1 MNRRPARTKA
11 RRTAIIITDM
21 PDLALL
27 RLLQLISP
35 SLPVGGFTY
44 SQGLEY
50 AVEAGWVAS
59 DTDFVRWQQRI
70 IEDTLG
76 GVDWPVLV
84 RLYRACEKDDSH
96 GFACW
101 SDFLLAN
108 RETGELRNEEKQ
120 RGQALARLI
129 AEWPDLPFTP
139 PWQPALSQ
147 CQLAGFA
154 WLGWQWG
161 VPARALALGYGY
173 SWLESSVMAGL
184 KLVPFGQ
191 QKAQSLLRVLSATL
205 PEVFAKA
212 MTLEDD
218 ELGGSFPLQ
227 AIASS
232 CHETQ
237 YSRLFRS

>member
-1 MNRRPARTKA
+1 MA
-11 RRTAIIITDM
+11 
-21 PDLALL
+21 DLALL

-50 AVEAGWVAS
+50 AVEKGWVAS
-59 DTDFVRWQQRI
+59 DTDFVRWQRLI

-76 GVDWPVLV
+76 RVDWPVLM
-84 RLYRACEKDDSH
+84 RLYRACEERDSRK
-96 GFACW
+96 FAHW

-108 RETGELRNEEKQ
+108 RETAELRGEEKQ

-129 AEWPDLPFTP
+129 DEWPDLPFSAE
-139 PWQPALSQ
+139 WQAPLRQ
-147 CQLAGFA
+147 CQLAGIA
-154 WLGWQWG
+154 WLGWCWG
-161 VPARALALGYGY
+161 INGQALALGYGY
-173 SWLESSVMAGL
+173 NWLEGSVMAGL

-191 QKAQSLLRVLSATL
+191 QKAQSLLRSLSAIL
-205 PEVFAKA
+205 PEALARALV
-212 MTLEDD
+212 LEDHD
-218 ELGGSFPLQ
+218 LGGSFPLQ

>member
-1 MNRRPARTKA
+1 MRTKA
-11 RRTAIIITDM
+11 RRMNIIITDM
-21 PDLALL
+21 PDPMALL
-27 RLLQLISP
+27 RLMQLISP
-35 SLPVGGFTY
+35 GLPVGGFTY

-50 AVEAGWVAS
+50 AVEIGWVAS
-59 DTDFVRWQQRI
+59 DADFVRWQRQI
-70 IEDTLG
+70 IKDTLG
-76 GVDWPVLV
+76 LVDWPILM
-84 RLYRACEKDDSH
+84 RLYRACDADDSRQ
-96 GFACW
+96 FAYW

-108 RETGELRNEEKQ
+108 RETGELRREEKQ

-139 PWQPALSQ
+139 EWQPALRQ
-147 CQLAGFA
+147 CQLAGIA
-154 WLGWQWG
+154 WLGCRWEIPPQ
-161 VPARALALGYGY
+161 ALALGYGY

-191 QKAQSLLRVLSATL
+191 QKAQSLLRCLSATL
-205 PEVFAKA
+205 PGVLAGA
-212 MTLEDD
+212 VLLADH

>member
-1 MNRRPARTKA
+1 
-11 RRTAIIITDM
+11 M

-27 RLLQLISP
+27 RLLQLISS

-50 AVEAGWVAS
+50 AVEIGWVAS
-59 DTDFVRWQQRI
+59 DTDFVRWQQQI

-76 GVDWPVLV
+76 RVDWPVLM
-84 RLYRACEKDDSH
+84 RLYRACDADDSR
-96 GFACW
+96 GFAYW

-108 RETGELRNEEKQ
+108 RETGELRGEEKQ
-120 RGQALARLI
+120 RGQALSRLI

-139 PWQPALSQ
+139 QWQPAVRQ

-154 WLGWQWG
+154 WLGCRWG
-161 VPARALALGYGY
+161 ITPQALALGYGY

-191 QKAQSLLRVLSATL
+191 QKAQSLLRSLSATL
-205 PEVFAKA
+205 PEALARAV
-212 MTLEDD
+212 TLEDD

>member
-1 MNRRPARTKA
+1 M
-11 RRTAIIITDM
+11 
-21 PDLALL
+21 
-27 RLLQLISP
+27 QLFSP
-35 SLPVGGFTY
+35 SLPVGAFTY

-50 AVEAGWVAS
+50 AVEIGWVAT
-59 DTDFVRWQQRI
+59 DADFVRWQQQI
-70 IEDTLG
+70 VGETLG
-76 GVDWPVLV
+76 RVDWPVLL
-84 RLYRACEKDDSH
+84 RLYRACGAGDS
-96 GFACW
+96 GRFAHW

-108 RETGELRNEEKQ
+108 RETGELRTEEKQ

-129 AEWPDLPFTP
+129 TDWPDLPFTP
-139 PWQPALSQ
+139 EWQPALRQ
-147 CQLAGFA
+147 CQLAGIA
-154 WLGWQWG
+154 WLGCRWG
-161 VPARALALGYGY
+161 IHEEALALGYGY

-191 QKAQSLLRVLSATL
+191 QKAQSLLRELSAAL
-205 PEVFAKA
+205 PGVLAGA
-212 MTLEDD
+212 MALRDD

>member
-1 MNRRPARTKA
+1 MRTKA
-11 RRTAIIITDM
+11 RRTDIIIT
-21 PDLALL
+21 DLALL
-27 RLLQLISP
+27 RLLQLFSP

-50 AVEAGWVAS
+50 AVEIGWVAS
-59 DTDFVRWQQRI
+59 NADFVRWQQTI

-76 GVDWPVLV
+76 LVDWPVLL
-84 RLYRACEKDDSH
+84 RLYRACDARDCQ
-96 GFACW
+96 GFAYW

-108 RETGELRNEEKQ
+108 RETVELRNEEKQ

-129 AEWPDLPFTP
+129 EEWPDLPFTP
-139 PWQPALSQ
+139 QWQPALRQ
-147 CQLAGFA
+147 CQLAGIA
-154 WLGWQWG
+154 WLANQWG
-161 VPARALALGYGY
+161 IPLEALALGYGY

-191 QKAQSLLRVLSATL
+191 QKAQSLLRELSATL
-205 PEVFAKA
+205 PGVLASAVALK
-212 MTLEDD
+212 DD
-218 ELGGSFPLQ
+218 ELGGGFPLQ